1 VTTLRAIRRSQS
13 AFDPLFFEKS
23 PLFWPIVRAASAFV
37 VPGAHACD
45 WPEVA
50 SYTRVF
56 EAEVPVRFEVAPPLP
71 RRHRRAPI
79 DPGALYDAR
88 ITEGGCVPTRERS
101 WHDFLNALV
110 WGTFPRSKWALHE
123 RQHRAIA
130 SRLAPAAT
138 RLPGA
143 RSRDHDALAL
153 IDEGGVVLL
162 GAPGRQVGVIFGHAL
177 YEGLVLGVRAMAA
190 RVVELQVDAIPTE
203 EDLRGSGPAKPDAKP
218 GEWVRAADEALER
231 RLKGGALVPEGL
243 PRIALAELAAPLR

>member
-23 PLFWPIVRAASAFV
+23 PLFWPIVRAASDFR
-37 VPGAHACD
+37 HERD

-50 SYTRVF
+50 SYARVF
-56 EAEVPVRFEVAPPLP
+56 DADVPLRRVRFEVAPPLP

-88 ITEGGCVPTRERS
+88 ITERGCVPTRERS

-110 WGTFPRSKWALHE
+110 WGTFPRSKWALHG
-123 RQHRAIA
+123 RQHQAIA
-130 SRLAPAAT
+130 SRLAPEAT

-143 RSRDHDALAL
+143 RSREHDALAL

-162 GAPGRQVGVIFGHAL
+162 GAPDRQVGVIFGHAL

-190 RVVELQVDAIPTE
+190 RVVEARVDAIPTE
-203 EDLRGSGPAKPDAKP
+203 EALRGRGPARAH
-218 GEWVRAADEALER
+218 ETLVRAADEALER
-231 RLKGGALVPEGL
+231 RLQGGSLVPEGL
-243 PRIALAELAAPLR
+243 PRIALAELEAPLR